1 MKRNTPEINSTSD
14 VYEMKRGIKGW
25 QLSFIGLGGVVG
37 SCFFL
42 GMGIVIHDMG
52 PAVFLAFAAAGF
64 VVYGLMIAYAELL
77 VNIPRKGS
85 FIAYTNEFLGE
96 TVSTGIGWAF
106 WFNWVCYVPSEAIA
120 VSTILNA
127 MIKNSSPVS
136 FVAIAAGA
144 LLALTII
151 NLCAVD
157 IFAKVEST
165 LAITKVCVII
175 LFIILAFGIWTG
187 LWGSSGF
194 LGLSVNFGN
203 GKSFSADLF
212 PNGVAIIFTSM
223 LFVMVNFHGTEIVG
237 LTVGEAQDPETSIP
251 KACRSVTYRIVSL
264 YVISI
269 LFVLLIYPYSLADD
283 NNAVFSDIMNYYGMK
298 PFALIMSAIVL
309 VAAFSCANTG
319 IYGTARAMYGLS
331 IEGLAPDFLRRLNK
345 DGNPRNS
352 VLFTIAFM
360 WLVLVIGL
368 YSDISG
374 RLSDVYGDLLSM
386 SAFTGTLAWV
396 GIIMSWILFRRKYL
410 ARGYAVTKL
419 KARVKERQR
428 WMPPLSMAMQLLFM
442 LMLAF
447 RSGQLPVFIVAC
459 FAIFGPMIVSVA
471 LKHTGHKKNVY
482 TLSHGEKSFDE
493 LYPDKVTVNSPARK
507 SDETE

>member
-1 MKRNTPEINSTSD
+1 MDKNAPKVNNTD
-14 VYEMKRGIKGW
+14 GAAEMKRGIKGW

-85 FIAYTNEFLGE
+85 FIAYTNEFLGA
-96 TVSTGIGWAF
+96 TISTGIGWAF

-127 MIKNSSPVS
+127 MMKNSNPIS
-136 FVAIAAGA
+136 FVAIAGGA

-175 LFIILAFGIWTG
+175 LFIILAFGIWVG
-187 LWGSSGF
+187 LWGSNDF

-203 GKSFSADLF
+203 GRSFSSNLF

-237 LTVGEAQDPETSIP
+237 LTVGEAQNPEESIP
-251 KACRSVTYRIVSL
+251 KACKSVTYRIVSL

-269 LFVLLIYPYSLADD
+269 LFVLLIYPYSMAND
-283 NNAVFSDIMNYYGMK
+283 NNAVFSDIMNYYGMR

-331 IEGLAPDFLRRLNK
+331 IEGLAPRFLQKLNK

-360 WLVLVIGL
+360 WVVLLIGL

-374 RLSDVYGDLLSM
+374 KLSDVYGDLLSM

-396 GIIMSWILFRRKYL
+396 GIIMSWILFRRKYI
-410 ARGYAVTKL
+410 ARGYDTAKL
-419 KARVKERQR
+419 KARVSNRQR
-428 WMPPLSMAMQLLFM
+428 WMPPLSMFMQLLFM
-442 LMLAF
+442 FMLAF
-447 RSGQLPVFIVAC
+447 RAGQLPVFIVAC
-459 FAIFGPMIVSVA
+459 IAIFGPMIVSISY
-471 LKHTGHKKNVY
+471 KHSGHINNVD
-482 TLSHGEKSFDE
+482 TLSQGEKTFDE
-493 LYPDKVTVNSPARK
+493 LYPQVNNSNYSKEDR
-507 SDETE
+507 